1 VCCNS
6 LYFPYN
12 VWEKIVF
19 AEMDNKSVSVN
30 GSRCFVSNVNVVV
43 LIIKIQNTIQNK
55 LPVTFVSLKVFVYSA
70 ILALNLPCRF
80 VDSYGPPCLVYPSR
94 S

>member
-1 VCCNS
+1 
-6 LYFPYN
+6 
-12 VWEKIVF
+12 VF

-55 LPVTFVSLKVFVYSA
+55 LLVTFVSLKVFVYSA
-70 ILALNLPCRF
+70 ILALNLPC
-80 VDSYGPPCLVYPSR
+80 DLLTHMALHA
-94 S
+94 